1 MDQFFTIYTYTPWD
15 NLNNNK
21 LSKVRLLSLL
31 SLFNKY
37 PVIEPEFFDDLQS
50 NIHRNK
56 NYSQIKSIKRIVGPN
71 KEDYIIK
78 DWNFLWAMD
87 LQKRIYQILFQK
99 TGPDNASGIFAA
111 IAPPELAKLLSQH
124 KKEALLRIFSLLNN
138 PEKLKFVLLLKAKG
152 KSIAEEQQK
161 FDIKDENLEKMK
173 IMEYLKTIP
182 NVDGQWFPNF
192 APKCPVCNAQLTS
205 IKGYRV
211 GFGKLVCSRCGYEK
225 NKNP

>member
-31 SLFNKY
+31 SLFKKY

-50 NIHRNK
+50 NIHKSK
-56 NYSQIKSIKRIVGPN
+56 NYSQVESIKRIVGPN
-71 KEDYIIK
+71 KKDYDIK

-87 LQKRIYQILFQK
+87 LQNRIYQFLFQK
-99 TGPDNASGIFAA
+99 TGPDKASGIFVA
-111 IAPPELAKLLSQH
+111 IAPPELVKLLSQH
-124 KKEALLRIFSLLNN
+124 KKEAILRIFSLLNK
-138 PEKLKFVLLLKAKG
+138 PEQLQFVLLLKAKG

-161 FDIKDENLEKMK
+161 FDIKDANLEKIK
-173 IMEYLKTIP
+173 LMEYLKEVP

-192 APKCPVCNAQLTS
+192 APKCPVCNAQLTN

-211 GFGKLVCSRCGYEK
+211 GFGKLVCTRCGYEK